1 MTPSVTRYPGR
12 EPRDNPRFVIT
23 NIPADAQVVYAH
35 IYAQRGDVENRI
47 KELHDGVAIDRLSCT
62 RFLANQARLL
72 LYAAAFVL
80 YQEQRLAAAGTDLAR
95 AQVATLRERLIKLG
109 GWFER
114 ARRHIALHLPQDAP
128 WRHEWAR
135 IAQRLHAT
143 V

>member
-1 MTPSVTRYPGR
+1 
-12 EPRDNPRFVIT
+12 
-23 NIPADAQVVYAH
+23 VYAR

-47 KELHDGVAIDRLSCT
+47 KELHDGISMDRLSCS

-72 LYAAAFVL
+72 LYAAAFVI
-80 YQEQRLAAAGTDLAR
+80 YQELRLAAAGTSLAR
-95 AQVATLRERLIKLG
+95 AQVTTLRERLIKLA

-114 ARRHIALHLPQDAP
+114 AKRHLVLHLPQEAP

-135 IAQRLHAT
+135 IANRLQAT